1 MLVKIKYRTPFEN
14 NVFGGADFIKNWPK
28 IETTGIE
35 VQEIDDLFYVVEGG
49 KVVNDSAFFTKE
61 EMEYLTVVTNNVG
74 LI

>member
-14 NVFGGADFIKNWPK
+14 NVFGATDFIKNWPK

-35 VQEIDDLFYVVEGG
+35 VQEIDDLFYVVEGE

-61 EMEYLTVVTNNVG
+61 EMEYLTVVSG
-74 LI
+74 KDD